1 MELNR
6 KIFKANDVR
15 GVYPKEINEH
25 AVFSIAKGLSKY
37 FKTKVAIGH
46 DARNSS
52 LSLYNE
58 LKKGLKQNKKIKI
71 IDAGLI
77 TTPTMYFLV
86 NSMKLDGGVMVTASH
101 APKEFNGMKIVKEK
115 AQMLS
120 GDEIWKIT
128 NI

>member
-1 MELNR
+1 MEVNR
-6 KIFKANDVR
+6 KIFKANDIR

-25 AVFSIAKGLSKY
+25 AVFSIAKGLSRY
-37 FKTKVAIGH
+37 FKNKVAIGY

-52 LSLYNE
+52 LSLYSE
-58 LKKGLKQNKKIKI
+58 LKRGLKQNKKLKI

-77 TTPTMYFLV
+77 TTPTMYFFV

-101 APKEFNGMKIVKEK
+101 APKEFNGMKIVKEN
-115 AQMLS
+115 AQMLN
-120 GDEIWKIT
+120 GDELWKII

>member
-6 KIFKANDVR
+6 KIFKANDIR
-15 GVYPKEINEH
+15 GVYPREIDER

-37 FKTKVAIGH
+37 FKNKVAMGY

-52 LSLYNE
+52 PSLYGE
-58 LKKGLKQNKKIKI
+58 LKRGLKQNKKLKI
-71 IDAGLI
+71 VDAGLI

-101 APKEFNGMKIVKEK
+101 APKEFNGMKIVKEG
-115 AQMLS
+115 ARMLN
-120 GDEIWKIT
+120 GDELWKIT